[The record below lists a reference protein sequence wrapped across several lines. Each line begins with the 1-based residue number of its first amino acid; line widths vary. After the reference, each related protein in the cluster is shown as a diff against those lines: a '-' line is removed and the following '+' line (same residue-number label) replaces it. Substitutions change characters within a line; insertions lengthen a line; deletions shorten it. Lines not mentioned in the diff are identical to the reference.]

1 MDSVTT
7 ANLAA
12 RIETWDRR
20 MDNVNTTAA
29 VQNYLNELVGNA
41 NSTANHVIRELL
53 GRAAK
58 RLEFL
63 CATMLHQDYPRLI
76 GSPLNLQSDELLGA
90 LVERLMKAMRKIRP
104 PTVRQFFGLA
114 NRHIRWELNDLA
126 RRLEERKAI
135 DRLTGDH
142 VPAPESS
149 GSELSLNARRM
160 LEAIE
165 GLPDDQREVFSL
177 VRIQGMS
184 QTEVAAL
191 LGVSAKT
198 IKRRLDRSLILLASA
213 LADLQ

>member
-1 MDSVTT
+1 MD
-7 ANLAA
+7 
-12 RIETWDRR
+12 D
-20 MDNVNTTAA
+20 VNTTGD
-29 VQNYLNELVGNA
+29 VQNYLNELGGKA
-41 NSTANHVIRELL
+41 NFTSEHVIRELL

-76 GSPLNLQSDELLGA
+76 GAPINLQSDELLGA
-90 LVERLMKAMRKIRP
+90 LIERLMKAMRETRP

-114 NRHIRWELNDLA
+114 NQHIRWELNDLA
-126 RRLEERKAI
+126 RRLEERETI
-135 DRLTGDH
+135 ERLSGDN
-142 VPAPESS
+142 VPAPVSS

-160 LEAIE
+160 LDAIE
-165 GLPDDQREVFSL
+165 GLPEDQREVFSL

-191 LGVSAKT
+191 LGVTAKT
-198 IKRRLDRSLILLASA
+198 IKRRLDRSLILLTSA